1 MIGERAIEIRPLS
14 YRDLQAVMEIERR
27 SFTAPWSLPMF
38 ALELSKRS
46 GICLAAFDGGRLA
59 GYLFCAHYEE
69 AWHLMNVAV
78 DPGRRRS
85 GVARALITEML
96 ARTGADANITLE
108 VRVSNAAAIT
118 LYESYDFR
126 RVGIRKRYYAD
137 NGEDAVIMW
146 RALGEPWLG
155 R

>member
-1 MIGERAIEIRPLS
+1 MIGERGLEIRPLS
-14 YRDLQAVMEIERR
+14 YGDLQGVMEIERR

-46 GICLAAFDGGRLA
+46 GICLAALADARLV

-69 AWHLMNVAV
+69 AWHLMNIAV
-78 DPGRRRS
+78 DPSRRRG
-85 GVARALITEML
+85 GVARALIADL
-96 ARTGADANITLE
+96 LLRTGAHANITLE
-108 VRVSNAAAIT
+108 VRVSNAPAIA

-126 RVGIRKRYYAD
+126 RVGTRKRYYAD

-146 RALGEPWLG
+146 RAVGEPWLS